1 MPEPTYTI
9 TITESERT
17 ALARA
22 LGLFVAKLTS
32 APVFVEASAGG
43 TQAARAVLSPPA
55 TASPTA
61 QPSGHL
67 PPTPIETRDR
77 WTRDR
82 KGNEVPNPLGCH
94 VASVVLW
101 RTEQKKGKTG
111 EYLKVSFSEPH
122 QGHSDASCFD
132 AQLFP
137 WLIKEAQERRGQPST
152 VYLTENGKYLN
163 IVGVRA

>member
-1 MPEPTYTI
+1 MSEPTYTI

-22 LGLFVAKLTS
+22 LGLFVVKLTS
-32 APVFVEASAGG
+32 APVFVEASDGG
-43 TQAARAVLSPPA
+43 IQAARAVLSPPSA
-55 TASPTA
+55 PA

-67 PPTPIETRDR
+67 PPTPIKQRDR
-77 WTRDR
+77 WARDR
-82 KGNEVPNPLGCH
+82 KGNELPNPVGCY

-111 EYLKVSFSEPH
+111 EYLKVTFTAPH
-122 QGHSDASCFD
+122 HGHSDASCFD

-137 WLIKEAQERRGQPST
+137 WLIKAAAERHAQPST
-152 VYLTENGKYLN
+152 VYLMESGKYLN
-163 IVGVRA
+163 IVGMRA